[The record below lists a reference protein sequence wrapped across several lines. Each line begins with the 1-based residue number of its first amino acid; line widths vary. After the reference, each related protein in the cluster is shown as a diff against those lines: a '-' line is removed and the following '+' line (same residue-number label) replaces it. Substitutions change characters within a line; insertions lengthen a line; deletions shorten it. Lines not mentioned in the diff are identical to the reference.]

1 MNNQSPLVPQ
11 GSLIEQKNTNRARVK
26 VAVFFVLAVHAIG
39 LMALLMQGCRKE
51 EPIAQ
56 QAGDTNTVAASTSLA
71 TNTGPEAAL
80 PAAPALPGPGAGT
93 SAAMTPGAPA
103 DTAAQPATT
112 AAVSEYT
119 VVQGD
124 NFWTIGKK
132 FNVTSKAVADANP
145 GVDPAKLK
153 IGQKLHI
160 PAPVAKATTAPST
173 MMADASTGD
182 QMYTVKS
189 GDNLLKIAGQYHTT
203 VKAIRSANS
212 LSTDRITVGQ
222 KLKIPKGAAPTTSPT
237 TTTAALPAAPESAA
251 AVTSAA
257 PVVR

>member
-1 MNNQSPLVPQ
+1 M
-11 GSLIEQKNTNRARVK
+11 EQKNTNRARVK

-51 EPIAQ
+51 DPVAQ
-56 QAGDTNTVAASTSLA
+56 QANDTNSVATASPAATNTV
-71 TNTGPEAAL
+71 PEATL
-80 PAAPALPGPGAGT
+80 PAAPVLPGVGTAAATSPAATDNAAT
-93 SAAMTPGAPA
+93 SAAPPGAA
-103 DTAAQPATT
+103 SD
-112 AAVSEYT
+112 YT

-132 FNVTSKAVADANP
+132 FSVTSKAIADANP

-160 PAPVAKATTAPST
+160 PASVAKATTGPST
-173 MMADASTGD
+173 SMVADASSGD
-182 QMYTVKS
+182 QLYTVKS

-222 KLKIPKGAAPTTSPT
+222 KLKIPKGAAATAPT
-237 TTTAALPAAPESAA
+237 TTTAAIPAAPESAA
-251 AVTSAA
+251 AITSAA
-257 PVVR
+257 PVGLR